1 MKLIGLSG
9 EISCGKTTLCKILEK
24 YNYQEYMLSKPLK
37 DIAVILNFNQEQ
49 VFGNQEQKLQ
59 VNEFWGISSRQFL
72 QVFGTEVCRDTLPN
86 LLPNMKLNNKS
97 IWLRL
102 FEKYYNDN
110 SDKNIVVSDIRYS
123 DEAKVISDLG
133 GILIRINRNKTN
145 KVEQNINIHNHKSEQ
160 SFNEINYD
168 FVIDNNGTIEEL
180 EENIKNIILKK

>member
-1 MKLIGLSG
+1 
-9 EISCGKTTLCKILEK
+9 
-24 YNYQEYMLSKPLK
+24 
-37 DIAVILNFNQEQ
+37 
-49 VFGNQEQKLQ
+49 
-59 VNEFWGISSRQFL
+59 
-72 QVFGTEVCRDTLPN
+72 
-86 LLPNMKLNNKS
+86 MKLNNKS